1 MKHQADIYLEQ
12 FNEWLLLKGNTSTT
26 AISFTRSTKHFTAW
40 LANQQIEP
48 ESASHNDVLAYV
60 RHQKQQGN
68 KQRTLQ
74 SIINALRH
82 FYNFMQQQDMV
93 AENPASN
100 VAIKG
105 IKRKELVE
113 ILSPEELTA
122 IYQRYDIT
130 ARAYETGK
138 RLPPQYNNELARKRN
153 KVMLGLFIHQG
164 IRTPELT
171 NMQLSDLQ
179 LREGKVTIQ
188 GSRRSEGR
196 ILTLEAHQIYD
207 FSDYVHTVRKELLAA
222 TNKTTS
228 AVFIS
233 LGTAQNVRSITKYLL
248 KCIQAQHPKL
258 KDLKHL
264 RTSVISNWLKVHNL
278 RQVQY
283 MAGHRFVSST
293 EAYQLNNIEELQDDI
308 KKYHPIG

>member
-1 MKHQADIYLEQ
+1 MKHQADIYLDQ
-12 FNEWLLLKGNTSTT
+12 FKEWLLLKGNTSAT
-26 AISFTRSTKHFTAW
+26 ATSFIRSTKYFTVW
-40 LANQQIEP
+40 LTKQRIES
-48 ESASHNDVLAYV
+48 ENASHNDILAYV
-60 RHQKQQGN
+60 SHQKQKGN

-74 SIINALRH
+74 SIVNALRH
-82 FYNFMQQQDMV
+82 FYNFMQASDIV
-93 AENPASN
+93 AENPTSN
-100 VAIKG
+100 VIIKG
-105 IKRKELVE
+105 VKRKELVE

-122 IYQRYDIT
+122 IYQGYDI
-130 ARAYETGK
+130 AVRQYEEGK
-138 RLPPQYNNELARKRN
+138 RIPPQYNNELARKRN
-153 KVMLGLFIHQG
+153 KVMLGLLIYQG

-171 NMQLSDLQ
+171 NMQLLDLQ
-179 LREGKVTIQ
+179 LREGKITIQ
-188 GSRRSEGR
+188 GGRRSEGR

-207 FSDYVHTVRKELLAA
+207 LSDYVHTVRKELLAA
-222 TNKTTS
+222 TNKTST

-233 LGTAQNVRSITKYLL
+233 LGTALNVRSITSYLL
-248 KCIQAQHPKL
+248 KGIQTQHPKI
-258 KDLKHL
+258 KDLQHL

>member
-26 AISFTRSTKHFTAW
+26 ATSFTRSVRHFTAW
-40 LANQQIEP
+40 LSNQGIEP

-60 RHQKQQGN
+60 SHQKQQGN

-82 FYNFMQQQDMV
+82 FYNFMQQQDIV
-93 AENPASN
+93 AENPTSN
-100 VAIKG
+100 VLIKG

-122 IYQRYDIT
+122 IYQSYDIA
-130 ARAYETGK
+130 ARKYEAGK
-138 RLPPQYNNELARKRN
+138 RLPPQYNNELTRKRN
-153 KVMLGLFIHQG
+153 KVMLGLFIYQG

-179 LREGKVTIQ
+179 LREGKINIQ

-196 ILTLEAHQIYD
+196 VLTLEAHQIYD
-207 FSDYVHTVRKELLAA
+207 LSDYVHTVRRELLAA
-222 TNKTTS
+222 KNKTTT

-233 LGTAQNVRSITKYLL
+233 LGTALNVRSITKYLL
-248 KCIQAQHPKL
+248 KCIQAQHPKV

>member
-1 MKHQADIYLEQ
+1 MKHRADIYLEQ
-12 FNEWLLLKGNTSTT
+12 FKEWLLLKGNTSTT
-26 AISFTRSTKHFTAW
+26 ATSFTRSVRHFTAW
-40 LANQQIEP
+40 LAGQGIEP

-60 RHQKQQGN
+60 SHQKQQGN

-82 FYNFMQQQDMV
+82 FYNFMQQQDIV

-100 VAIKG
+100 VIIKG

-122 IYQRYDIT
+122 IYQSYDT
-130 ARAYETGK
+130 APRERQK
-138 RLPPQYNNELARKRN
+138 DMLMPPQYIHELVRKRN
-153 KVMLGLFIHQG
+153 KIILGLLIYQG

-171 NMQLSDLQ
+171 NMQLSDVQ

-207 FSDYVHTVRKELLAA
+207 FSDYMHTVRKELLAA
-222 TNKTTS
+222 TKKTSS
-228 AVFIS
+228 AVFIATGGS
-233 LGTAQNVRSITKYLL
+233 LNVRSMTRYLL
-248 KCIQAQHPKL
+248 ACIQKQNPKV
-258 KDLKHL
+258 KDLQHL

>member
-1 MKHQADIYLEQ
+1 MKHRANIYLEQ

-26 AISFTRSTKHFTAW
+26 AASFTRSVRHFTSW
-40 LANQQIEP
+40 LAGQQIEP

-60 RHQKQQGN
+60 SHQKQQGN

-74 SIINALRH
+74 CTINAIKH
-82 FYNFMQQQDMV
+82 FYNFLQQQGIV
-93 AENPASN
+93 AENPTSN

-130 ARAYETGK
+130 AREYETGK
-138 RLPPQYNNELARKRN
+138 RMPPQYNNELARKRN

-179 LREGKVTIQ
+179 LREGKINIQ

-196 ILTLEAHQIYD
+196 ILSLEAHQIYD
-207 FSDYVHTVRKELLAA
+207 FSDYVHTVRKELLSA

-248 KCIQAQHPKL
+248 KCIQAQHPKV